1 MTMHNTSRYQR
12 SRRGLL
18 GKLVAGILVPI
29 AGLAVVAW
37 VSSKFLGTRATSQ
50 SPRTQQ
56 GQEALF
62 FEYTVTAEAGHIR
75 VSGTANIP
83 NGVILVGMLD
93 KVGSGVLEVKEALV
107 MNRLFAMEF
116 GPELYVQY
124 HLHGPQDALQAGVYR
139 LSIEFDPSQ
148 QSPFA
153 QESLLRSPLAK
164 ASPTSGTNAR
174 EIDPAIIR
182 VSRTFGIGTAD
193 EQQEAQAREE
203 QHRQSIRQ
211 HLGEALGAL
220 TNLWQRL
227 HVQYQQE
234 RSKGGFSRIDSRANE
249 WQTWSV
255 QWLKDLKDL
264 GEKARLYE
272 IVSSASPYQPAR
284 DALVIVAKQLAVMR
298 DLYFEVLT
306 NERSPTDR
314 DIQRAEQVAHHARGD
329 AIVQLGPL
337 ESAPTPVNVENVRP
351 TVIITS
357 PVVNVRSGPGMNH
370 ESTRQI
376 KRDDVLDFLGEQGE
390 WFQVQLRGGRTGWVH
405 RNVASKS
412 APGDGATGD
421 LRRMDSRSFA
431 TVKGSQLQLD
441 PINLLSTPIAYIP
454 RPTFDEVKIYGDI
467 EIQLRDMQARSL
479 EERRALEQRI
489 LQRLSDKHGIS
500 PEYVWNTYLKVQG
513 WEIKP

>member
-1 MTMHNTSRYQR
+1 MAMHTTSRYQR

-18 GKLVAGILVPI
+18 GKILTGILVLI
-29 AGLAVVAW
+29 AGLAGVTW
-37 VSSKFLGTRATSQ
+37 VSSQFWGTRASSQ

-56 GQEALF
+56 GQETLF

-164 ASPTSGTNAR
+164 ASPTSSTNAR
-174 EIDPAIIR
+174 EIDPAIVR
-182 VSRTFGIGTAD
+182 VSRTFGIGTAE

-211 HLGEALGAL
+211 HLGEALGTL
-220 TNLWQRL
+220 TTLWQRL

-234 RSKGGFSRIDSRANE
+234 RSKGGFSRIDPRANE

-255 QWLKDLKDL
+255 QWLKDLTDL
-264 GEKARLYE
+264 GEKARLSE
-272 IVSSASPYQPAR
+272 IVSPASPYQPAR
-284 DALVIVAKQLAVMR
+284 DALGIVAKQLAVMR
-298 DLYFEVLT
+298 TLYFEVLI
-306 NERSPTDR
+306 NERSPTDH
-314 DIQRAEQVAHHARGD
+314 DIQRAEQVAHRARGD
-329 AIVQLGPL
+329 AIVQVGPP
-337 ESAPTPVNVENVRP
+337 ESVPSPVNVESVTP
-351 TVIITS
+351 TVLITS

-370 ESTRQI
+370 ETIRQI

-405 RNVASKS
+405 RNVASKA
-412 APGDGATGD
+412 APGDGTTGD
-421 LRRMDSRSFA
+421 LKRMDSKSFA
-431 TVKGSQLQLD
+431 TAKGSQLHLA

-454 RPTFDEVKIYGDI
+454 RPTADEVKIYGDI
-467 EIQLRDMQARSL
+467 ELQLRDMHALSL
-479 EERRALEQRI
+479 EERRVLEQRI
-489 LQRLSDKHGIS
+489 LQRLSDTYGIS
-500 PEYVWNTYLKVQG
+500 PEYVWNSYLKVQG